1 MLEECPVES
10 IEGLPAV
17 TLPNFVILGA
27 AKAGTTAL
35 YHYLTQHPE
44 IYMTPTKETNF
55 FSLMDDRL
63 DFRGPGDQE
72 YISRFSITTLEEYRA
87 QFRGRTT
94 ETAVGE
100 ASPLYLYCPQAP
112 PRIREYLPDA
122 KLVAI
127 LRNPVARAYS
137 AFLHLVRD
145 GRETAADF
153 ESALREEEARIRD
166 RWEHIWHYQRM
177 GFYHEQLKRY
187 YDLFDR
193 EQIRVY
199 TYQRF
204 TTATPAVLQDLFRF
218 LGVDDSFAPDLTVR
232 HNSAS
237 IPAHL
242 RPPLLPDVWTEL
254 QRAYREDVLR
264 LQDLTGL
271 EVSHWLT
278 GTPHCSD
285 TL

>member
-1 MLEECPVES
+1 
-10 IEGLPAV
+10 V

-63 DFRGPGDQE
+63 DFRGPGDQD
-72 YISRFSITTLEEYRA
+72 YISRFSITAMEEYRA

-112 PRIREYLPDA
+112 PRIHEYLPDA

-145 GRETAADF
+145 GRETTVEF
-153 ESALREEEARIRD
+153 GSALREEEARIRD
-166 RWEHIWHYQRM
+166 RWEHIWHYKRM
-177 GFYHEQLKRY
+177 GFYHEQVKRY

-193 EQIRVY
+193 EQIRLY
-199 TYQRF
+199 TYRRF
-204 TTATPAVLQDLFRF
+204 TSEPLSVLQDLFRF
-218 LGVDDSFAPDLTVR
+218 LGVDDTFAPDLTVR

-242 RPPLLPDVWTEL
+242 RPPLLLDVWTEL
-254 QRAYREDVLR
+254 QQAYREDVLR

-271 EVSHWLT
+271 DVSHWLT
-278 GTPHCSD
+278 DAPYRSNTS
-285 TL
+285 